1 MKFFSKLLL
10 STLLFFS
17 YSSVL
22 MGQSSSEGSS
32 GQVSDR
38 IVAIVNDRII
48 LKSDVDGEVT
58 NFLRQAEIEGA
69 EMSFSEDLWYSALQ
83 SMVDNYVLL
92 EKAEIDSV
100 VVSDEMVNRQ
110 MDERINQLIRQAGSE
125 QALEE
130 AFGQSIIQIRAEFRE
145 QFREQMVAQMV
156 QQEKMMGI
164 SITRPEVEEF
174 FNQIPEEQIPIIP
187 EQVSVS
193 QIVVI
198 PEPLEDAR
206 QQAYEKAQA
215 LRDSVTTY
223 EKDFEEMARLYS
235 DDVSAQRGG
244 LLPMMPL
251 DDLVANYSAAASA
264 LEPGGISEVVRT
276 EFGYHV
282 IRLNRRSGDS
292 IETNHIL
299 IRIDEGQI
307 DEQAAIDKLEA
318 IRDSVFNH
326 GESFADLAR
335 RHSDDEETRLTGGR
349 IVNPQTGERLMQ
361 VSQLEPALYR
371 IVLLLDEEGQI
382 SEPRSYTPRGRS
394 SDRRAFRIVRL
405 DRHIPEHRANLKDD
419 YNQIREFALNDKRQR
434 IMEKWIDDIRDEVY
448 IEFKISMPDDIEY
461 ELPIEEES
469 PVSL

>member
-1 MKFFSKLLL
+1 MKFFSKLFL
-10 STLLFFS
+10 STLIFLS
-17 YSSVL
+17 YTSVL
-22 MGQSSSEGSS
+22 MAQSSSSS
-32 GQVSDR
+32 TGQVSDR
-38 IVAIVNDRII
+38 IVAIVNDRIV
-48 LKSDVDGEVT
+48 LKSDVDNEVA
-58 NFLRQAEIEGA
+58 NFLRQAEIEGSDL
-69 EMSFSEDLWYSALQ
+69 SFSEDLWYSALQ

-100 VVSDEMVNRQ
+100 GVSDEMVSRQ

-130 AFGQSIIQIRAEFRE
+130 AFGQSLIQIRADFRE
-145 QFREQMVAQMV
+145 QFREQLVAQMV
-156 QQEKMMGI
+156 QQQKMSKI

-174 FNQIPEEQIPIIP
+174 FNQIPEDSRPVIP
-187 EQVSVS
+187 EQVTVS

-198 PEPLEDAR
+198 PDPLEDAR
-206 QQAYEKAQA
+206 EEAFAKAQA
-215 LRDSVTTY
+215 LRDSITTY
-223 EKDFEEMARLYS
+223 GKDFEEMARLYS
-235 DDVSAQRGG
+235 DDATSQRGG
-244 LLPMMPL
+244 LIPMMPL
-251 DDLVANYSAAASA
+251 DDLVSNYSAAASA

-299 IRIDEGQI
+299 IRIDQGQI

-318 IRDSVFNH
+318 IRDSVMNH
-326 GESFADLAR
+326 GKSFADMAR
-335 RHSDDEETRLTGGR
+335 RHSDDEETRMTGGR
-349 IVNPQTGERLMQ
+349 IVNPQTGERMMQ
-361 VSQLEPALYR
+361 MSNLDPALYR

-394 SDRRAFRIVRL
+394 SDRRAYRIVRL

-419 YNQIREFALNDKRQR
+419 YDRIREIALNQKRQER
-434 IMEKWIDDIRDEVY
+434 VAKWIDEIRDEVY

-461 ELPIEEES
+461 EMPIEEEL
-469 PVSL
+469 PASL

>member
-1 MKFFSKLLL
+1 MKFFSKLFL
-10 STLLFFS
+10 STLIFLS
-17 YSSVL
+17 YTSVL
-22 MGQSSSEGSS
+22 MAQSSSSS
-32 GQVSDR
+32 TGQVSDR
-38 IVAIVNDRII
+38 IVAIVNDRIV
-48 LKSDVDGEVT
+48 LKSDVDNEVA
-58 NFLRQAEIEGA
+58 NFLRQAEIEG
-69 EMSFSEDLWYSALQ
+69 SDLTFSEDLWYSALQ

-92 EKAEIDSV
+92 EKAEIDSI
-100 VVSDEMVNRQ
+100 VVSDDMVSRQ

-130 AFGQSIIQIRAEFRE
+130 AFGQSLIQIRADFRE
-145 QFREQMVAQMV
+145 QFREQLVAQMV
-156 QQEKMMGI
+156 QQQKMSRI

-174 FNQIPEEQIPIIP
+174 FNQIPEDSRPVIP
-187 EQVSVS
+187 EQVTVS

-198 PEPLEDAR
+198 PDPLEDAR
-206 QQAYEKAQA
+206 EEAFAKAQA
-215 LRDSVTTY
+215 LRDSIVTY

-235 DDVSAQRGG
+235 DDATSQRGG
-244 LLPMMPL
+244 LIPMMPL
-251 DDLVANYSAAASA
+251 DDLVSNYSAAASA

-299 IRIDEGQI
+299 IRIDQGQI

-318 IRDSVFNH
+318 IRDSVMNH
-326 GESFADLAR
+326 GKSFADMAR
-335 RHSDDEETRLTGGR
+335 RHSDDEETRMTGGR
-349 IVNPQTGERLMQ
+349 IVNPQTGERMMQ
-361 VSQLEPALYR
+361 MSNLDPALYR

-419 YNQIREFALNDKRQR
+419 YDRIREIALNQKRQER
-434 IMEKWIDDIRDEVY
+434 MAKWIDEIRDEVY

-461 ELPIEEES
+461 EMPIEEEL
-469 PVSL
+469 PASL